1 LRYSNSMKQ
10 ATRRKFREWTRR
22 YLPAEI
28 LGTIT
33 ALLGAWISFE
43 HTHSYLA
50 ATAAGLLGEGIGFFG
65 YFITV
70 ELLTH
75 SKQYKDYPFFKRIG
89 LIIGKAST
97 NLLVEFGP
105 AELLDAYLVRPVAM
119 FIIPQ
124 HVHPYAIGFLAA
136 KFSADILFYAIAITG
151 YETRKRFAHAK
162 AEKTGGQKPL

>member
-1 LRYSNSMKQ
+1 MKQ
-10 ATRRKFREWTRR
+10 QTRNKLREWTRR

-33 ALLGAWISFE
+33 ALLAAWISFE

-65 YFITV
+65 YFITA
-70 ELLTH
+70 ELATH
-75 SKQYKDYPFFKRIG
+75 SREYRDKPFFKRIG
-89 LIIGKAST
+89 LIIAKAST

-105 AELLDAYLVRPVAM
+105 AELLDTYLVRPVAM

-124 HVHPYAIGFLAA
+124 HIHPYVVGFLVA
-136 KFSADILFYAIAITG
+136 KFSADILFYAIAIAG
-151 YETRKRFAHAK
+151 YETRKHIARKRAA
-162 AEKTGGQKPL
+162 